1 MFWEELCVVDNFK
14 KTIESFQGE
23 GVISIMTI
31 HKSKGLEYEAIYLV
45 GLEESSLVE
54 L

>member
-1 MFWEELCVVDNFK
+1 
-14 KTIESFQGE
+14 
-23 GVISIMTI
+23 MTI